1 MAFQIIL
8 QFDNIELEKKF
19 LGPNNRYLELISDEL
34 KIKLNHISGA
44 ITIDEVILRENLE
57 LYTKTKRI
65 LGTILWL
72 LKIGIDLEERD
83 IIHIIMLFMDGNN
96 DDVIEDRIKGFY
108 QNKKIILNTFES
120 KQIIVKTLAQKRYL
134 EALEPANII
143 FVTGPAGT
151 GKTYLAVAYAVS
163 CLKKNI
169 IKKII
174 ITRPAVE
181 AGEKLGFLP
190 GDLKEKVDPYL
201 IPIYDALYEFMGKE
215 TIDKFIEKGVIEIA
229 PLAYMRGRTLE
240 DAYVILDEAQ
250 NTTDNQMKMFL
261 TRLGFRSKMIIT
273 GDISQIDLPRNTT
286 SGLIRA
292 LDILEGVKGIS
303 FIHLS
308 AMDVV
313 RHPVVQRII
322 ERYDGNNE

>member
-1 MAFQIIL
+1 MKEIVKLEAY
-8 QFDNIELEKKF
+8 NIEQLVN
-19 LGPNNRYLELISDEL
+19 L
-34 KIKLNHISGA
+34 SGVK
-44 ITIDEVILRENLE
+44 DENLE
-57 LYTKTKRI
+57 VLEDHFQVEISLRGDEMSIVGSQQQIEKTKKVI
-65 LGTILWL
+65 YSL
-72 LKIGIDLEERD
+72 LKLIVSGVSISRRD
-83 IIHIIMLFMDGNN
+83 VIYAQKLVEKDKLDQLSELYHTKIARTYNGKLIYPKTLGQKSYYYALKNN
-96 DDVIEDRIKGFY
+96 DVVFGI
-108 QNKKIILNTFES
+108 
-120 KQIIVKTLAQKRYL
+120 
-134 EALEPANII
+134 
-143 FVTGPAGT
+143 GPAGT
-151 GKTYLAVAYAVS
+151 GKTYLAVVFAVAA
-163 CLKKNI
+163 LKNNEV
-169 IKKII
+169 KKII
-174 ITRPAVE
+174 LTRPAVE
-181 AGEKLGFLP
+181 AGENLGFLP

-201 IPIYDALYEFMGKE
+201 RPLYDALYDMLGVEQTEKLM
-215 TIDKFIEKGVIEIA
+215 EKGVIEIA

-261 TRLGFRSKMIIT
+261 TRLGFRSKMIVT

>member
-1 MAFQIIL
+1 MKEIAKL
-8 QFDNIELEKKF
+8 EAYNIEQLVN
-19 LGPNNRYLELISDEL
+19 L
-34 KIKLNHISGA
+34 SGVK
-44 ITIDEVILRENLE
+44 DENLE
-57 LYTKTKRI
+57 VLEDHFQVEISLRGDEMSIVGSQQQIEKTKKVI
-65 LGTILWL
+65 YSL
-72 LKIGIDLEERD
+72 LKLIVSGVSISRRD
-83 IIHIIMLFMDGNN
+83 VIYAQKLVEKDKLDQLSELYHIKIARTYNGKLIYPKTLGQKSYYYALKNN
-96 DDVIEDRIKGFY
+96 DVVFGI
-108 QNKKIILNTFES
+108 
-120 KQIIVKTLAQKRYL
+120 
-134 EALEPANII
+134 
-143 FVTGPAGT
+143 GPAGT
-151 GKTYLAVAYAVS
+151 GKTYLAVVFAVAA
-163 CLKKNI
+163 LKNNEV
-169 IKKII
+169 KKII
-174 ITRPAVE
+174 LTRPAVE
-181 AGEKLGFLP
+181 AGENLGFLP

-201 IPIYDALYEFMGKE
+201 RPLYDALYDMLGVEQTEKLMK
-215 TIDKFIEKGVIEIA
+215 KGVIEIA

-261 TRLGFRSKMIIT
+261 TRLGFRSKMIVT

>member
-1 MAFQIIL
+1 MKEIVKLEAY
-8 QFDNIELEKKF
+8 NIEQLVN
-19 LGPNNRYLELISDEL
+19 L
-34 KIKLNHISGA
+34 SGVK
-44 ITIDEVILRENLE
+44 DENLE
-57 LYTKTKRI
+57 VLEDHFQVEISLRGDEMSIVGSQQQIEKTKKVI
-65 LGTILWL
+65 YSL
-72 LKIGIDLEERD
+72 LKLIVSGVSISRRD
-83 IIHIIMLFMDGNN
+83 VIYAQKLVEKDKLDQLSELYHIKIARKYNGKLIYPKTLGQKSYYYALKNN
-96 DDVIEDRIKGFY
+96 DVVFGI
-108 QNKKIILNTFES
+108 
-120 KQIIVKTLAQKRYL
+120 
-134 EALEPANII
+134 
-143 FVTGPAGT
+143 GPAGT
-151 GKTYLAVAYAVS
+151 GKTYLAVVFAVAA
-163 CLKKNI
+163 LKNNEV
-169 IKKII
+169 KKII
-174 ITRPAVE
+174 LTRPAVE
-181 AGEKLGFLP
+181 AGENLGFLP

-201 IPIYDALYEFMGKE
+201 RPLYDALYDMLGVEQTEKLM
-215 TIDKFIEKGVIEIA
+215 EKGVIEIA

-261 TRLGFRSKMIIT
+261 TRLGFRSKMIVT

>member
-1 MAFQIIL
+1 MKEIVKLEAY
-8 QFDNIELEKKF
+8 NIEQLVN
-19 LGPNNRYLELISDEL
+19 L
-34 KIKLNHISGA
+34 SGVK
-44 ITIDEVILRENLE
+44 DENLE
-57 LYTKTKRI
+57 VLEDHFQVEISLRGDEMSIVGSQQQIEKTKKVI
-65 LGTILWL
+65 YSL
-72 LKIGIDLEERD
+72 LKLIVSGVSISRRD
-83 IIHIIMLFMDGNN
+83 VIYAQKLVEKDKLDQLSELYHIKIARTYNGKLIYPKTLGQKSYYYALKNN
-96 DDVIEDRIKGFY
+96 DVVFGI
-108 QNKKIILNTFES
+108 
-120 KQIIVKTLAQKRYL
+120 
-134 EALEPANII
+134 
-143 FVTGPAGT
+143 GPAGT
-151 GKTYLAVAYAVS
+151 GKTYLAVVIGVAL
-163 CLKKNI
+163 LKKNI
-169 IKKII
+169 VRKII
-174 ITRPAVE
+174 LTRPVVE
-181 AGEKLGFLP
+181 AGENLGFLP

-201 IPIYDALYEFMGKE
+201 RPLYDALYDMLGVEQTEKLM
-215 TIDKFIEKGVIEIA
+215 EKGVIEIA

-261 TRLGFRSKMIIT
+261 TRLGFRSKMIVT

>member
-1 MAFQIIL
+1 MKEIVKLEAY
-8 QFDNIELEKKF
+8 NIEQLVN
-19 LGPNNRYLELISDEL
+19 L
-34 KIKLNHISGA
+34 SGVK
-44 ITIDEVILRENLE
+44 DENLE
-57 LYTKTKRI
+57 VLEDHFQVEISLRGDEMSIVGSQQQIEKTKKVI
-65 LGTILWL
+65 YSL
-72 LKIGIDLEERD
+72 LKLIVSGVSISRRD
-83 IIHIIMLFMDGNN
+83 VIYAQKLVEKDKLDQLSELYHIKIARTYNGKLIYPKTLGQKSYYYALKNN
-96 DDVIEDRIKGFY
+96 DVVFGI
-108 QNKKIILNTFES
+108 
-120 KQIIVKTLAQKRYL
+120 
-134 EALEPANII
+134 
-143 FVTGPAGT
+143 GPAGT
-151 GKTYLAVAYAVS
+151 GKTYLAVVFAVAA
-163 CLKKNI
+163 LKNNEV
-169 IKKII
+169 KKII
-174 ITRPAVE
+174 LTRPAVE
-181 AGEKLGFLP
+181 AGENLGFLP

-201 IPIYDALYEFMGKE
+201 RPLYDSLYDMLGVEQTEKLM
-215 TIDKFIEKGVIEIA
+215 EKGVIEIA

-261 TRLGFRSKMIIT
+261 TRLGFRSKMIVT